1 VGEEAEDQG
10 GDGAEEFLIVAE
22 KDPEGFRDGED
33 EPKGGPLHRLAVREF
48 EQELLVKVFG
58 EQEGAFHGAGGAEV
72 EAFTGEGA
80 KVFESAFWIRALDA
94 GDALGVIAAGF
105 ESLYD
110 AGDPFQTEPAVVLGV
125 EGVVGKGELLE
136 VVVEDVREDGRPPRN
151 VFPWGFDGDRG
162 GGSGHA
168 SENGRFVL
176 GAWAAEILP
185 DGGGGGSAD
194 GAGFVPPDARILSSR
209 KPPSRRGCG

>member
-33 EPKGGPLHRLAVREF
+33 ELAVREF

-125 EGVVGKGELLE
+125 EGVVGKGEILE
-136 VVVEDVREDGRPPRN
+136 VILEDMREGIRPAGYIAEGGCVRDC
-151 VFPWGFDGDRG
+151 G
-162 GGSGHA
+162 G
-168 SENGRFVL
+168 
-176 GAWAAEILP
+176 
-185 DGGGGGSAD
+185 
-194 GAGFVPPDARILSSR
+194 
-209 KPPSRRGCG
+209 K